1 MAAMRRGG
9 SRIWGALLFSF
20 WCGECVQ
27 MMALDA
33 YTYWRTITVLVAL
46 MGLAMNR
53 MERAD
58 VQLEPRPFRLLRHD
72 AGTIS

>member
-1 MAAMRRGG
+1 MNLILECGIIGLAGFCFFSAAIFRTFYRMAAMRRGG

-33 YTYWRTITVLVAL
+33 YNYWRTITV
-46 MGLAMNR
+46 
-53 MERAD
+53 
-58 VQLEPRPFRLLRHD
+58 
-72 AGTIS
+72 